1 MDALYYNGF
10 KLAYRRYGA
19 SDAPAVVL
27 IMGLGMSSAAWPTS
41 LIAHLVR
48 EGFQVITPDNRDC
61 GESSRCTD
69 MKADGR
75 NVASAVAQALLRRKV
90 TSAYAL
96 EDMALDVERLLN
108 HLSIR
113 RAHIVGISMGGMIAQ
128 VAAVQSPNRVAS
140 LTSIASASG
149 NPRTGFGRLNA
160 VWTLLRKPDNL
171 NTEEGL
177 RDYFARVFTTL
188 SGPAYKPSG
197 EELESMLGM
206 LGSLHYDPDGT
217 ARQLLGMLGSLHYDP
232 DGTARQL
239 LAILASGD
247 RSWQL
252 RRLAAPSLI
261 IHGTADPLLPL
272 AAGRETADLIPNARF
287 EVIEGMGHQLPEALV
302 PELGALIAE
311 HCHRHPA

>member
-1 MDALYYNGF
+1 MGERFQVSNTMMVLVYGTLGREAQRE
-10 KLAYRRYGA
+10 KRRGRT
-19 SDAPAVVL
+19 L
-27 IMGLGMSSAAWPTS
+27 LQRIRWPTGAMA
-41 LIAHLVR
+41 LGCARRRADHGPWHVERRLADKPHR
-48 EGFQVITPDNRDC
+48 TPCAGRLSGRHARQPRLR
-61 GESSRCTD
+61 GELRCTD

-177 RDYFARVFTTL
+177 RLLRPRVHHPFRAGVQAVGRGTREHA
-188 SGPAYKPSG
+188 GHAGEPA
-197 EELESMLGM
+197 L
-206 LGSLHYDPDGT
+206 
-217 ARQLLGMLGSLHYDP
+217 
-232 DGTARQL
+232 
-239 LAILASGD
+239 
-247 RSWQL
+247 RS
-252 RRLAAPSLI
+252 
-261 IHGTADPLLPL
+261 
-272 AAGRETADLIPNARF
+272 
-287 EVIEGMGHQLPEALV
+287 
-302 PELGALIAE
+302 
-311 HCHRHPA
+311 

>member
-19 SDAPAVVL
+19 SDAPVVVL
-27 IMGLGMSSAAWPTS
+27 VMGLGMSSVAWPSS

-48 EGFQVITPDNRDC
+48 EGFQVLTPDNRDC
-61 GESSRCTD
+61 GESSRCSD
-69 MKADGR
+69 MKVGGKD
-75 NVASAVAQALLRRKV
+75 VAVAVAQALLRRKV
-90 TSAYAL
+90 MSAYAL

-149 NPRTGFGRLNA
+149 NPRTGLGRLNA
-160 VWTLLRKPDNL
+160 VWALLRKPDNL
-171 NTEEGL
+171 NTKEGL
-177 RDYFARVFTTL
+177 RDYFTRVFITL
-188 SGPAYKPSG
+188 SGPAYRPSP
-197 EELESMLGM
+197 EELEDMLSKLDG
-206 LGSLHYDPDGT
+206 LHYDPDGT
-217 ARQLLGMLGSLHYDP
+217 S
-232 DGTARQL
+232 RQL

-252 RRLAAPSLI
+252 RRLTAPALI

-272 AAGRETADLIPNARF
+272 AAGRETAELIPGSRLV
-287 EVIEGMGHQLPEALV
+287 EVEGMGHQLPEALV
-302 PELGALIAE
+302 PKLGMLIAQ

>member
-149 NPRTGFGRLNA
+149 NPRTGFGRLDSSEKA
-160 VWTLLRKPDNL
+160 RQSEYGGRTEGLLRPRVHHPFRAGVQAVGRG
-171 NTEEGL
+171 TREHAGHAGEPAL
-177 RDYFARVFTTL
+177 R
-188 SGPAYKPSG
+188 S
-197 EELESMLGM
+197 
-206 LGSLHYDPDGT
+206 
-217 ARQLLGMLGSLHYDP
+217 
-232 DGTARQL
+232 
-239 LAILASGD
+239 
-247 RSWQL
+247 
-252 RRLAAPSLI
+252 
-261 IHGTADPLLPL
+261 
-272 AAGRETADLIPNARF
+272 
-287 EVIEGMGHQLPEALV
+287 
-302 PELGALIAE
+302 
-311 HCHRHPA
+311 

>member
-27 IMGLGMSSAAWPTS
+27 IMGLGMSSAVWPTS

-108 HLSIR
+108 YLSIR

-140 LTSIASASG
+140 LTSIASAGQPENGIRSSQCG
-149 NPRTGFGRLNA
+149 LDSSEKARQSEYGGRTEG
-160 VWTLLRKPDNL
+160 LLRPRVHHPFRAGVQAVGRG
-171 NTEEGL
+171 TREHAGHAGEPAL
-177 RDYFARVFTTL
+177 R
-188 SGPAYKPSG
+188 S
-197 EELESMLGM
+197 
-206 LGSLHYDPDGT
+206 
-217 ARQLLGMLGSLHYDP
+217 
-232 DGTARQL
+232 
-239 LAILASGD
+239 
-247 RSWQL
+247 
-252 RRLAAPSLI
+252 
-261 IHGTADPLLPL
+261 
-272 AAGRETADLIPNARF
+272 
-287 EVIEGMGHQLPEALV
+287 
-302 PELGALIAE
+302 
-311 HCHRHPA
+311 

>member
-19 SDAPAVVL
+19 SDAPAGVL

-108 HLSIR
+108 YLSIR
-113 RAHIVGISMGGMIAQ
+113 RAHIVGISMGGMLAQ
-128 VAAVQSPNRVAS
+128 VAAVQSPTRVAS

-149 NPRTGFGRLNA
+149 
-160 VWTLLRKPDNL
+160 
-171 NTEEGL
+171 
-177 RDYFARVFTTL
+177 
-188 SGPAYKPSG
+188 
-197 EELESMLGM
+197 MLV
-206 LGSLHYDPDGT
+206 
-217 ARQLLGMLGSLHYDP
+217 SLHYDP

>member
-149 NPRTGFGRLNA
+149 
-160 VWTLLRKPDNL
+160 
-171 NTEEGL
+171 
-177 RDYFARVFTTL
+177 
-188 SGPAYKPSG
+188 
-197 EELESMLGM
+197 EELESM
-206 LGSLHYDPDGT
+206 
-217 ARQLLGMLGSLHYDP
+217 LGMLGSLHYDP

>member
-113 RAHIVGISMGGMIAQ
+113 RAHIVGISMGGMIAPCNPPI
-128 VAAVQSPNRVAS
+128 AWHRSRRSPPLRATRERDSVVS
-140 LTSIASASG
+140 MRSG
-149 NPRTGFGRLNA
+149 LF
-160 VWTLLRKPDNL
+160 
-171 NTEEGL
+171 
-177 RDYFARVFTTL
+177 
-188 SGPAYKPSG
+188 
-197 EELESMLGM
+197 
-206 LGSLHYDPDGT
+206 
-217 ARQLLGMLGSLHYDP
+217 
-232 DGTARQL
+232 
-239 LAILASGD
+239 
-247 RSWQL
+247 
-252 RRLAAPSLI
+252 
-261 IHGTADPLLPL
+261 
-272 AAGRETADLIPNARF
+272 
-287 EVIEGMGHQLPEALV
+287 
-302 PELGALIAE
+302 
-311 HCHRHPA
+311 

>member
-108 HLSIR
+108 YL
-113 RAHIVGISMGGMIAQ
+113 
-128 VAAVQSPNRVAS
+128 
-140 LTSIASASG
+140 
-149 NPRTGFGRLNA
+149 
-160 VWTLLRKPDNL
+160 
-171 NTEEGL
+171 
-177 RDYFARVFTTL
+177 
-188 SGPAYKPSG
+188 
-197 EELESMLGM
+197 
-206 LGSLHYDPDGT
+206 
-217 ARQLLGMLGSLHYDP
+217 
-232 DGTARQL
+232 
-239 LAILASGD
+239 
-247 RSWQL
+247 
-252 RRLAAPSLI
+252 
-261 IHGTADPLLPL
+261 
-272 AAGRETADLIPNARF
+272 
-287 EVIEGMGHQLPEALV
+287 
-302 PELGALIAE
+302 
-311 HCHRHPA
+311 

>member
-1 MDALYYNGF
+1 
-10 KLAYRRYGA
+10 
-19 SDAPAVVL
+19 
-27 IMGLGMSSAAWPTS
+27 MGLGMSSAAWPTS

-108 HLSIR
+108 YLSIR

-206 LGSLHYDPDGT
+206 LGSLHYDPDG
-217 ARQLLGMLGSLHYDP
+217 AAGHSGEWGQV
-232 DGTARQL
+232 
-239 LAILASGD
+239 LAAQASG
-247 RSWQL
+247 
-252 RRLAAPSLI
+252 
-261 IHGTADPLLPL
+261 
-272 AAGRETADLIPNARF
+272 
-287 EVIEGMGHQLPEALV
+287 
-302 PELGALIAE
+302 GALAD
-311 HCHRHPA
+311 HSRHGGSASAACGRQGDRRSDSQRTLRGDRGHGASAPRGSGARTWRAHRGALPQASCLTRPAPLRLRPACRSCEACAASSWRGPS

>member
-75 NVASAVAQALLRRKV
+75 NAASAVAH
-90 TSAYAL
+90 
-96 EDMALDVERLLN
+96 LLN

-217 ARQLLGMLGSLHYDP
+217 ARQLL
-232 DGTARQL
+232 
-239 LAILASGD
+239 AILASGD

>member
-108 HLSIR
+108 NLSIR

-217 ARQLLGMLGSLHYDP
+217 A
-232 DGTARQL
+232 
-239 LAILASGD
+239 
-247 RSWQL
+247 
-252 RRLAAPSLI
+252 
-261 IHGTADPLLPL
+261 DPLLPL

>member
-27 IMGLGMSSAAWPTS
+27 IMGLGMSSVAWPTS

-75 NVASAVAQALLRRKV
+75 DVASAVAQALLRRKV
-90 TSAYAL
+90 MSAYAL

-149 NPRTGFGRLNA
+149 NPRTGFGLDSSEKARQSEYGGR
-160 VWTLLRKPDNL
+160 TEGLLRPRVHHPFRAGVQAVGRGTREHAGQAGKPA
-171 NTEEGL
+171 L
-177 RDYFARVFTTL
+177 R
-188 SGPAYKPSG
+188 S
-197 EELESMLGM
+197 
-206 LGSLHYDPDGT
+206 
-217 ARQLLGMLGSLHYDP
+217 
-232 DGTARQL
+232 
-239 LAILASGD
+239 
-247 RSWQL
+247 
-252 RRLAAPSLI
+252 
-261 IHGTADPLLPL
+261 
-272 AAGRETADLIPNARF
+272 
-287 EVIEGMGHQLPEALV
+287 
-302 PELGALIAE
+302 
-311 HCHRHPA
+311 

>member
-197 EELESMLGM
+197 EELESMLG
-206 LGSLHYDPDGT
+206 
-217 ARQLLGMLGSLHYDP
+217 SLHYDP

-247 RSWQL
+247 RS
-252 RRLAAPSLI
+252 
-261 IHGTADPLLPL
+261 
-272 AAGRETADLIPNARF
+272 
-287 EVIEGMGHQLPEALV
+287 
-302 PELGALIAE
+302 
-311 HCHRHPA
+311 

>member
-149 NPRTGFGRLNA
+149 NPRTEYGGR
-160 VWTLLRKPDNL
+160 TEGLLRPRVHHPFRAGVQAVGRG
-171 NTEEGL
+171 TREHAGHAGEPAL
-177 RDYFARVFTTL
+177 R
-188 SGPAYKPSG
+188 S
-197 EELESMLGM
+197 
-206 LGSLHYDPDGT
+206 
-217 ARQLLGMLGSLHYDP
+217 
-232 DGTARQL
+232 
-239 LAILASGD
+239 
-247 RSWQL
+247 
-252 RRLAAPSLI
+252 
-261 IHGTADPLLPL
+261 
-272 AAGRETADLIPNARF
+272 
-287 EVIEGMGHQLPEALV
+287 
-302 PELGALIAE
+302 
-311 HCHRHPA
+311 

>member
-108 HLSIR
+108 YLSIR

-217 ARQLLGMLGSLHYDP
+217 ARQLL
-232 DGTARQL
+232 
-239 LAILASGD
+239 AILASGD

-272 AAGRETADLIPNARF
+272 AAGRENADLIPNARF
-287 EVIEGMGHQLPEALV
+287 
-302 PELGALIAE
+302 
-311 HCHRHPA
+311 

>member
-75 NVASAVAQALLRRKV
+75 NVASAVAQALLRR
-90 TSAYAL
+90 
-96 EDMALDVERLLN
+96 
-108 HLSIR
+108 I
-113 RAHIVGISMGGMIAQ
+113 
-128 VAAVQSPNRVAS
+128 
-140 LTSIASASG
+140 TSIASASG

-197 EELESMLGM
+197 EELESM
-206 LGSLHYDPDGT
+206 
-217 ARQLLGMLGSLHYDP
+217 LGMLGSLHYDP

>member
-108 HLSIR
+108 YLSIR

-177 RDYFARVFTTL
+177 RDYFARVFTPFQGRRTSRRARNSRACWACWGACTTIL
-188 SGPAYKPSG
+188 TERRGSCWPFWRVGTGPGSSGV
-197 EELESMLGM
+197 
-206 LGSLHYDPDGT
+206 
-217 ARQLLGMLGSLHYDP
+217 
-232 DGTARQL
+232 
-239 LAILASGD
+239 
-247 RSWQL
+247 W
-252 RRLAAPSLI
+252 RRP
-261 IHGTADPLLPL
+261 
-272 AAGRETADLIPNARF
+272 R
-287 EVIEGMGHQLPEALV
+287 
-302 PELGALIAE
+302 
-311 HCHRHPA
+311 

>member
-197 EELESMLGM
+197 EELESML
-206 LGSLHYDPDGT
+206 
-217 ARQLLGMLGSLHYDP
+217 
-232 DGTARQL
+232 
-239 LAILASGD
+239 AILASGD

>member
-108 HLSIR
+108 YLSIR

-149 NPRTGFGRLNA
+149 NPRTGFG
-160 VWTLLRKPDNL
+160 
-171 NTEEGL
+171 
-177 RDYFARVFTTL
+177 
-188 SGPAYKPSG
+188 
-197 EELESMLGM
+197 
-206 LGSLHYDPDGT
+206 
-217 ARQLLGMLGSLHYDP
+217 
-232 DGTARQL
+232 
-239 LAILASGD
+239 LASGD

>member
-108 HLSIR
+108 YLSIR

-217 ARQLLGMLGSLHYDP
+217 ARQLL
-232 DGTARQL
+232 
-239 LAILASGD
+239 AILASGD

-287 EVIEGMGHQLPEALV
+287 EVIEGMWHQLPEALV

>member
-27 IMGLGMSSAAWPTS
+27 VMGLGMSSAAWPMS
-41 LIAHLVR
+41 LIDYLVR

-61 GESSRCTD
+61 GESSRCVD
-69 MKADGR
+69 MKADGGDI
-75 NVASAVAQALLRRKV
+75 AKAVAQALMRRKV

-113 RAHIVGISMGGMIAQ
+113 RAHIAGISMGGMIAQ
-128 VAAVQSPNRVAS
+128 VAAVQSPNRIAS

-149 NPRTGFGRLNA
+149 NPRTGFGHLKA
-160 VWTLLRKPDNL
+160 VWTLLRKPNNID
-171 NTEEGL
+171 TEEGL
-177 RDYFARVFTTL
+177 RNYFSRVFSTL
-188 SGPAYKPSG
+188 SGPAYKPSA
-197 EELESMLGM
+197 EELEDMLNR
-206 LGSLHYDPDGT
+206 LESLHYD
-217 ARQLLGMLGSLHYDP
+217 S

-252 RRLAAPSLI
+252 RRITAPALV

-272 AAGRETADLIPNARF
+272 AAGRETADLIPDSRF
-287 EVIEGMGHQLPEALV
+287 EAIDGMGHQLPEALV
-302 PELGALIAE
+302 PRLAALIAQ

>member
-96 EDMALDVERLLN
+96 EDMALDVERLGRL
-108 HLSIR
+108 HLELTENAGERELLVYLARAVPEYDVKAPR
-113 RAHIVGISMGGMIAQ
+113 RVLERCHYRHADPMPRSGGVHKGNIVLLTRFPERQATAAGIER
-128 VAAVQSPNRVAS
+128 AVQ
-140 LTSIASASG
+140 
-149 NPRTGFGRLNA
+149 F
-160 VWTLLRKPDNL
+160 
-171 NTEEGL
+171 
-177 RDYFARVFTTL
+177 L
-188 SGPAYKPSG
+188 SGVMDTVAK
-197 EELESMLGM
+197 
-206 LGSLHYDPDGT
+206 
-217 ARQLLGMLGSLHYDP
+217 A
-232 DGTARQL
+232 
-239 LAILASGD
+239 
-247 RSWQL
+247 
-252 RRLAAPSLI
+252 
-261 IHGTADPLLPL
+261 
-272 AAGRETADLIPNARF
+272 
-287 EVIEGMGHQLPEALV
+287 
-302 PELGALIAE
+302 
-311 HCHRHPA
+311 

>member
-206 LGSLHYDPDGT
+206 LGS
-217 ARQLLGMLGSLHYDP
+217 
-232 DGTARQL
+232 
-239 LAILASGD
+239 GD

>member
-75 NVASAVAQALLRRKV
+75 NVASAVAH
-90 TSAYAL
+90 
-96 EDMALDVERLLN
+96 LLN

-217 ARQLLGMLGSLHYDP
+217 ARQLL
-232 DGTARQL
+232 
-239 LAILASGD
+239 AILASGD

>member
-108 HLSIR
+108 YLSIR

-128 VAAVQSPNRVAS
+128 VAAVQSPQSRG
-140 LTSIASASG
+140 IAHVDRLRFGQPENGIRSSQCGLDSSEKARQSEYG
-149 NPRTGFGRLNA
+149 GRTEG
-160 VWTLLRKPDNL
+160 LLRPRVHHPFRAGVQAVGRG
-171 NTEEGL
+171 TREHAGHAGEPAL
-177 RDYFARVFTTL
+177 R
-188 SGPAYKPSG
+188 S
-197 EELESMLGM
+197 
-206 LGSLHYDPDGT
+206 
-217 ARQLLGMLGSLHYDP
+217 
-232 DGTARQL
+232 
-239 LAILASGD
+239 
-247 RSWQL
+247 
-252 RRLAAPSLI
+252 
-261 IHGTADPLLPL
+261 
-272 AAGRETADLIPNARF
+272 
-287 EVIEGMGHQLPEALV
+287 
-302 PELGALIAE
+302 
-311 HCHRHPA
+311 

>member
-171 NTEEGL
+171 NI
-177 RDYFARVFTTL
+177 
-188 SGPAYKPSG
+188 SGPPTLVKQDVKYFPPQAVR
-197 EELESMLGM
+197 ERES
-206 LGSLHYDPDGT
+206 
-217 ARQLLGMLGSLHYDP
+217 A
-232 DGTARQL
+232 
-239 LAILASGD
+239 LAV
-247 RSWQL
+247 
-252 RRLAAPSLI
+252 
-261 IHGTADPLLPL
+261 
-272 AAGRETADLIPNARF
+272 AAGRTNLSELAR
-287 EVIEGMGHQLPEALV
+287 VNSGNEAR
-302 PELGALIAE
+302 PGT
-311 HCHRHPA
+311 R